1 MRTQHHC
8 LIALLCLFA
17 TLALPAISEPLSTT
31 AEQTDF
37 QRTGRYQ
44 EMVRLCESF
53 QTEWPEAVRVYD
65 FGLSPQGRPMKA
77 LVVSRTGVL
86 DAKQAQARNLPVI
99 VAQGCIHAGEVDGKD
114 AGFMALRD
122 LLRKNDSSL
131 EKCVVVFVPIFNV
144 DGHERFKEWNRPN
157 QNGPREM
164 GWRVTAQNLNLNRDY
179 TKADCPEMRAML
191 DLLNSWDPILY
202 VDLHA
207 TDGARFQPDV
217 AVLVEPKYVG
227 AENLQKAGTALEKEL
242 LSRLEEQKWKPL
254 SFYPSLVDHNDPT
267 SGFGNWALPPRFS
280 TGYWAI
286 RNRLTVLVETHSWKD
301 YKTRVAVTR
310 DILFHLIELTARQGP
325 SWLEEA
331 EKADQQ
337 PLASS
342 DVVLSF
348 KNAKRKTMIDFPGYA
363 YHHEESTISG
373 GKSLVYDPTTPQ
385 VWRMP
390 FFPDVVPDTT
400 VRAPEKG
407 YLIPKSLVAQVI
419 PLLKHHG
426 IKFETL
432 EENRQGL
439 AVEAFRAT
447 EVEQSPN
454 SFEGRQTSQ
463 LKGSWSEEKQDVLSG
478 SVFVPIQQPGARVV
492 MALLEPQAPDSLAFW
507 GFFNTFFEQK
517 EYMEDYVAETEA
529 PKMLERDPELAAE
542 FRRRLTED
550 EAFRNN
556 PKARLNFFYQ
566 RHPSWDSRKNL
577 YPIYRY

>member
-1 MRTQHHC
+1 MRPQQHRI
-8 LIALLCLFA
+8 LVLLCLLA
-17 TLALPAISEPLSTT
+17 TLVLPAASDPLITT
-31 AEQTDF
+31 AEQTGF
-37 QRTGRYQ
+37 QSTGRYQ

-53 QTEWPEAVRVYD
+53 QKEWPEAVRVYD

-77 LVVSRTGVL
+77 LVVSRAGVL
-86 DAKQAQARNLPVI
+86 DSKQAQARNLPVI

-207 TDGARFQPDV
+207 TDGAQFQPDI

-227 AENLQKAGTALEKEL
+227 AENLQKAGAALEKEL
-242 LSRLEEQKWKPL
+242 LSRLAEQKWKPL

-325 SWLEEA
+325 NWLEEA

-363 YHHEESTISG
+363 YHYEESTISG
-373 GKSLVYDPTTPQ
+373 GKSLVYDPTMPQ

-390 FFPDVVPDTT
+390 FFPDVIPDTT
-400 VRAPEKG
+400 VQAPERG

-439 AVEAFRAT
+439 AVEVFRAT

-529 PKMLERDPELAAE
+529 LKMMERDPKLAVE

-566 RHPSWDSRKNL
+566 RHPSWDNRKNL
-577 YPIYRY
+577 YPIYRF